1 MNLLELQDQSETVKN
16 ANHVAAKPG
25 HDDQIEAVNH
35 VNHVET
41 MPVPEIN
48 HCQIMETEKANR
60 ENEARKLGMEETQE
74 LRDIKLK
81 FQEILEGL
89 EPTTNNSIEKRTR
102 LEKLKKGVPN
112 SEIKIANVIPK

>member
-16 ANHVAAKPG
+16 ANHVAAIPG

-48 HCQIMETEKANR
+48 HRRIMETEKANR

-89 EPTTNNSIEKRTR
+89 EPKTNNSIEKRAR

-112 SEIKIANVIPK
+112 SEIKMENVIPK

>member
-1 MNLLELQDQSETVKN
+1 
-16 ANHVAAKPG
+16 
-25 HDDQIEAVNH
+25 
-35 VNHVET
+35 

-48 HCQIMETEKANR
+48 HRQIMETEKANR
-60 ENEARKLGMEETQE
+60 ENKARKLGMEETQE

-89 EPTTNNSIEKRTR
+89 KPTTNNSIEKRAR